1 MKRRKTRG
9 AFAISLALLG
19 AATFLALPACK
30 PASASQ
36 SQQAVTVVSLK
47 VTGAKTEYF
56 VGEKFS
62 KEGMVVTAVKSDGSE
77 EVVDDYRVSPSK
89 ALKIDDKSVTVIY
102 GDVEFNLPITVRAV
116 SVTGLEL
123 DVSSIELQVNGK
135 KQITATVSPENATEK
150 GCKYTSKNT
159 AVATVSDAGLVSAV
173 AVGETE
179 ITVETI
185 GLGSD
190 GKAISKTVK
199 VSVKSTATT
208 GLEIDVDDITL
219 KKGETK
225 QIGVTVLPTNATNK
239 KVTFTSS
246 NPSVASV
253 SDTGLVTAKAVGE
266 AQISVAT
273 DAKDAQGKP
282 FTKGFKVTVIDDSV
296 KFAVAFRNT
305 DGTLIQGYKAD
316 EVTVGEIPAFTAGA
330 PRKAADA
337 NGVYVFRGFDKEILP
352 YATSA
357 EEVTYT
363 AVYQTRQYTVNE
375 MSLKQVGDK
384 LIYEVVGSS
393 ASDQTKFELRNM
405 IKGGS
410 WTTETLKLDEPMS
423 YKEDGS
429 WVLRANLLDE
439 GNAFIKNNLGTPY
452 IGKFRVEGTDK
463 DEDLK
468 ALIRNDAKRYRHTA
482 DGEVIEINTLP
493 DDWDGVTDYDTLS
506 DEFKN
511 AIPAPTWDGL
521 NISFQETTVAANG
534 IEYKLYANGDTW
546 NCVSLIANKEGAIDA
561 TVTPKSADVEL
572 INNKPYYVVN
582 GEFTGEYTLDQYQK
596 AYGINLQHHGNMGWS
611 DWNYVLGDKTNK
623 FDFDKTLSS
632 FDTATHQFT
641 TKFLMDPAS
650 FPVSVDGIFLVH
662 SVFNGAE
669 ADNMKITAGNGQ
681 FTVGG
686 HQYEI
691 LKSGDT
697 WDICCLKVSAVA

>member
-77 EVVDDYRVSPSK
+77 EVVNDYRVSPSK

-116 SVTGLEL
+116 GVTGLEL
-123 DVSSIELQVNGK
+123 DVTSIELQVNGK

-253 SDTGLVTAKAVGE
+253 SDAGLVSK
-266 AQISVAT
+266 
-273 DAKDAQGKP
+273 
-282 FTKGFKVTVIDDSV
+282 
-296 KFAVAFRNT
+296 RC
-305 DGTLIQGYKAD
+305 
-316 EVTVGEIPAFTAGA
+316 
-330 PRKAADA
+330 
-337 NGVYVFRGFDKEILP
+337 
-352 YATSA
+352 
-357 EEVTYT
+357 
-363 AVYQTRQYTVNE
+363 TR
-375 MSLKQVGDK
+375 
-384 LIYEVVGSS
+384 
-393 ASDQTKFELRNM
+393 
-405 IKGGS
+405 
-410 WTTETLKLDEPMS
+410 
-423 YKEDGS
+423 
-429 WVLRANLLDE
+429 
-439 GNAFIKNNLGTPY
+439 
-452 IGKFRVEGTDK
+452 
-463 DEDLK
+463 
-468 ALIRNDAKRYRHTA
+468 
-482 DGEVIEINTLP
+482 
-493 DDWDGVTDYDTLS
+493 
-506 DEFKN
+506 
-511 AIPAPTWDGL
+511 
-521 NISFQETTVAANG
+521 
-534 IEYKLYANGDTW
+534 
-546 NCVSLIANKEGAIDA
+546 
-561 TVTPKSADVEL
+561 
-572 INNKPYYVVN
+572 
-582 GEFTGEYTLDQYQK
+582 
-596 AYGINLQHHGNMGWS
+596 
-611 DWNYVLGDKTNK
+611 
-623 FDFDKTLSS
+623 
-632 FDTATHQFT
+632 
-641 TKFLMDPAS
+641 
-650 FPVSVDGIFLVH
+650 
-662 SVFNGAE
+662 
-669 ADNMKITAGNGQ
+669 
-681 FTVGG
+681 
-686 HQYEI
+686 
-691 LKSGDT
+691 
-697 WDICCLKVSAVA
+697 